1 MNKPSKASN
10 LILFSFFLI
19 LSISAVMTELFRTPT
34 AQKFNLDNYAFVFK
48 KDDFK
53 DLSKIVFKNSL
64 GIFHLN
70 KSKDQVISPWELKF
84 PRDLPARKETIKSII
99 NSLQSL
105 KIRKIY
111 KRDAINISNFSLN
124 PPLME
129 LKITDQEKNQMQI
142 ELGLVDSIT
151 NSTYIALK
159 DQDIIYQIDSISFPL
174 EKIDLSDFIE
184 TKIFST
190 PPKEIKT
197 FKLFQRVGRTRKIR
211 KISISKD
218 KQNVWKNSRGQKFN
232 SSSSIEVLN
241 KFLNLKSTIIL
252 DEVTEKLEKK
262 IERYTKSPLYSI
274 IIRERKGSEIEYK
287 VSSLITSLPGIKME
301 KGQYFIVKASNRK
314 FPFLV
319 HKDSY
324 SIFSLRENQ
333 IQRQRI

>member
-1 MNKPSKASN
+1 MNKSSKASN

-34 AQKFNLDNYAFVFK
+34 AQNFNLDDYAFVFK
-48 KDDFK
+48 REDFK
-53 DLSKIVFKNSL
+53 NLSKIVFKNSL

-70 KSKDQVISPWELKF
+70 KSKDHFISPWELKF
-84 PRDLPARKETIKSII
+84 PRELPARLETVKSII
-99 NSLQSL
+99 NSLQNL
-105 KIRKIY
+105 KIKRIY
-111 KRDAINISNFSLN
+111 KRDAISISNFSLN

-184 TKIFST
+184 TKIFT
-190 PPKEIKT
+190 TELKNIKA
-197 FKLFQRVGRTRKIR
+197 FKLFQRTGRTSKRS
-211 KISISKD
+211 KISIFQDEQSS
-218 KQNVWKNSRGQKFN
+218 WKNTRGHKFN
-232 SSSSIEVLN
+232 KSSSSEILN

-252 DEVTEKLEKK
+252 DAVTQKLEKK
-262 IERYTKSPLYSI
+262 IERYTRSPLYSI
-274 IIRERKGSEIEYK
+274 IIKEKKGNEIEYK
-287 VSSLITSLPGIKME
+287 VSPLITSLPGIKME
-301 KGQYFIVKASNRK
+301 KGQYFIVKASNRT

-319 HKDSY
+319 HRDSY
-324 SIFSLRENQ
+324 PIFSLRENQ